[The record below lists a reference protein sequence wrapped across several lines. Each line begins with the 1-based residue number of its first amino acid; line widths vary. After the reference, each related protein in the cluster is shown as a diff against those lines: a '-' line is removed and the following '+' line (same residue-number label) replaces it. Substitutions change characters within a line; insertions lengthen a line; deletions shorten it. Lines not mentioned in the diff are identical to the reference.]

1 MGLDELEA
9 MTPEA
14 RDALIL
20 PVDEALQDIPEVQLT
35 SLATHYL
42 VQGQPVSVQHDHEP
56 GLVRLY
62 ADGERFLG
70 MGEVLDDG
78 RVAPKRLMLKASE
91 IVELEQK
98 A

>member
-1 MGLDELEA
+1 MS
-9 MTPEA
+9 PEN

-20 PVDEALQDIPEVQLT
+20 PVDEALHDMPEVSLT

-42 VQGQPVSVQHDHEP
+42 VQWQPVSVQHAHEP
-56 GLVRLY
+56 GLIRLY
-62 ADGERFLG
+62 EEGERFLG

-91 IVELEQK
+91 IVESEQK